1 MKVEDYDGATP
12 SASDTQMLPTSSRQS
27 GLFEN
32 FYSLFERLWFRKVL
46 GEHSYLDR
54 KRVAVMG
61 TNYGGFLAALMLAD
75 RSSSIWPE
83 YIWSSDLVHSR
94 AKQSSTSAEQIPG
107 INFFPARFLNGIFDQ
122 AEFETEEIFQGPWK
136 TALLWRSHFS
146 NI

>member
-1 MKVEDYDGATP
+1 MGGAVKVEDCDGATP

-54 KRVAVMG
+54 KRVAVVG

-107 INFFPARFLNGIFDQ
+107 IIFFPCMFL
-122 AEFETEEIFQGPWK
+122 K
-136 TALLWRSHFS
+136 C

>member
-54 KRVAVMG
+54 KRVAVLG

-107 INFFPARFLNGIFDQ
+107 INFFPCILNVIFDQ

>member
-1 MKVEDYDGATP
+1 MKVEDCDGATP

-32 FYSLFERLWFRKVL
+32 FLFERLWFRKVL

-54 KRVAVMG
+54 KRVAVVG

-107 INFFPARFLNGIFDQ
+107 INFFPCMFF
-122 AEFETEEIFQGPWK
+122 K
-136 TALLWRSHFS
+136 C